1 MSLPLGGAWPP
12 PPHEVALAQQAVW
25 SAWLVGDP
33 EGLSSVYG
41 SSSSPVARD
50 FFSREGGVLPAV
62 ARFFWGRPSA
72 TGNRKSRLH
81 VPIAADIATVSADL
95 LFSEP
100 PQFVVED
107 ANDATMKRVDLLNQG
122 VFHAQ
127 LLEAAELTSALGGG
141 WLRLVWDKER
151 ADSVIVDT
159 VAADSG
165 IGEWWM
171 GRLQAVT
178 FFTEFTDADK
188 STVLRHLERHEP
200 GAIFHGLYRGT
211 KDTLGTQLPLADHP
225 STEALAELVNEDGA
239 IPTGVT
245 TLTAAYV
252 ANMRPQRRWRKIE
265 ALAEMGRSDY
275 DGAEQLMDA
284 LDECYTS
291 WMRDLRLAKAR
302 LIVPEYMLTN
312 LGKGQGMAW
321 DEDREIFTQ
330 LNMAPATERFD
341 QQITPQQ
348 FAIRVTEHQETAS
361 QLVGDIL
368 RAAGYSRGSLGDS
381 SEAGAQMTAT
391 EVVARERESART
403 RDKKTRY
410 WSQALDALLTTWL
423 ALDATIYSTGA
434 SGEVST
440 VWPDAAQ
447 PDAESLAR
455 TVELLSRATAVSTE
469 VKVRMLHSDW
479 DDAQIAAEVEAI
491 KAEGGMSVPDL
502 GPLP

>member
-33 EGLSSVYG
+33 EQLSSVYG
-41 SSSSPVARD
+41 GTSNATARD

-72 TGNRKSRLH
+72 TGNRKARLH

-95 LFSEP
+95 LFSES
-100 PQFVVED
+100 PQFVVE
-107 ANDATMKRVDLLNQG
+107 AGNEAAQKRVDLLNQG
-122 VFHAQ
+122 TFHAQ

-151 ADSVIVDT
+151 ADHVMVDT
-159 VAADSG
+159 VSADNG

-211 KDTLGTQLPLADHP
+211 RDTLGTPVPLADHP
-225 STEALAELVNEDGA
+225 STAPLAELVDEEGA

-252 ANMRPQRRWRKIE
+252 ANMRPQRRWRRIE
-265 ALAEMGRSDY
+265 PLAEVGRSDY
-275 DGAEQLMDA
+275 DGAEPMMDA

-330 LNMAPATERFD
+330 LNMAPADERAD
-341 QQITPQQ
+341 QITPQQ
-348 FAIRVTEHQETAS
+348 FAIRVEEHQRTAS

-368 RAAGYSRGSLGDS
+368 RAAGYSRGSLGDAT
-381 SEAGAQMTAT
+381 EAGAQMTAT

-410 WSQALDALLTTWL
+410 WSQALDSLLTTWL
-423 ALDATIYSTGA
+423 ALDATIYNTGA
-434 SGEVST
+434 SGQVAT
-440 VWPDAAQ
+440 VWPDASQ

-455 TVELLSRATAVSTE
+455 TVEIISRAEAASTE
-469 VKVRMLHSDW
+469 VKVRMLHPDW
-479 DDAQIAAEVEAI
+479 DDAQIMAEVTAI
-491 KAEGGMSVPDL
+491 KAEGGMNVPDL